1 MRTNRYLNKSLYIGL
16 MSGTSLD
23 AIDVA
28 LCRFTEEDTSII
40 EFQALPLPE
49 QIRSE
54 ISTFSHSMNI
64 DIELLAA
71 LDIKLGRLFS
81 EAALGILKSTSYDR
95 TDIAAIGSHGQ
106 TIRHKPKSAETAFP
120 FSLQIGDPNTIAETT
135 GITTIADFRRRDI
148 AAGGEGAPLV
158 PAFHQAVFS
167 SEKLRRVIVNIGGF
181 ANVTLLDGNRL
192 AGGFDTGPGNS
203 LLDSWIMQH
212 LAQPFDS
219 NGDWA
224 GGGKVNEDLLGSLLS
239 EEYFLK
245 KEPKSTGKELFNMEW
260 LNTKLQKLGKD
271 IPKQDVQSTLS
282 ELTAKSICMAIS
294 DFNAHEVYICGGGA
308 HNTDLFDR
316 IRKILAT
323 TKVESIEKL
332 GFEADHIEAAAFAWL
347 SYRTLHGLTCNSPIS
362 TGASG
367 DRILGAIFQ
376 A

>member
-1 MRTNRYLNKSLYIGL
+1 MNKSLYIGL

-28 LCRFTEEDTSII
+28 LCRFTEQGTSII
-40 EFQALPLPE
+40 AFQAYPLPE
-49 QIRSE
+49 KIRSE
-54 ISTFSHSMNI
+54 VSAFSHSKEVN
-64 DIELLAA
+64 IELLAA

-81 EAALGILKSTSYDR
+81 EATLGILKSTNYDPV
-95 TDIAAIGSHGQ
+95 DIAAIGSHGQ
-106 TIRHKPKSAETAFP
+106 TIRHKPKTAETAFP
-120 FSLQIGDPNTIAETT
+120 FSLQIGDPNTIAEKT

-148 AAGGEGAPLV
+148 AAGGQGAPLV

-167 SEKLRRVIVNIGGF
+167 LEKLRRAIVNIGGF

-192 AGGFDTGPGNS
+192 VGGFDTGPGNS

-212 LAQPFDS
+212 VSQPFDS

-224 GGGKVNEDLLGSLLS
+224 RGGKVHKDLLKSLLS
-239 EEYFLK
+239 EKYFLK
-245 KEPKSTGKELFNMEW
+245 RGPKSTGKELFNMEW
-260 LNTKLQKLGKD
+260 LATKLQKLGEN
-271 IPKQDVQSTLS
+271 IPEQNVQSTLS

-294 DFNAHEVYICGGGA
+294 DFNAHEIYICGGGA
-308 HNTDLFDR
+308 HNTDLLDR
-316 IRKILAT
+316 LRKHCAP

>member
-1 MRTNRYLNKSLYIGL
+1 MNNSLYIGL

-28 LCRFTEEDTSII
+28 LCRFTEADTSII

-95 TDIAAIGSHGQ
+95 CDIAAIGSHGQ
-106 TIRHKPKSAETAFP
+106 TIRHKPKSAETTFP

-158 PAFHQAVFS
+158 PAFHHAVFS

-192 AGGFDTGPGNS
+192 S
-203 LLDSWIMQH
+203 LI
-212 LAQPFDS
+212 
-219 NGDWA
+219 
-224 GGGKVNEDLLGSLLS
+224 
-239 EEYFLK
+239 
-245 KEPKSTGKELFNMEW
+245 
-260 LNTKLQKLGKD
+260 
-271 IPKQDVQSTLS
+271 
-282 ELTAKSICMAIS
+282 
-294 DFNAHEVYICGGGA
+294 
-308 HNTDLFDR
+308 
-316 IRKILAT
+316 
-323 TKVESIEKL
+323 
-332 GFEADHIEAAAFAWL
+332 HI
-347 SYRTLHGLTCNSPIS
+347 
-362 TGASG
+362 
-367 DRILGAIFQ
+367 
-376 A
+376 